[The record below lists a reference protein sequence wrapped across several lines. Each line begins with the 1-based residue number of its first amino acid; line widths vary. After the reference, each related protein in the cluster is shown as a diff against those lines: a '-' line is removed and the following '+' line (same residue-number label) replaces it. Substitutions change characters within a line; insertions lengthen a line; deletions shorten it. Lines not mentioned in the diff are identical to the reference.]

1 MINLFLVYLII
12 GPLVC
17 LIYNMLMGLIN
28 CSDHGDY
35 ERSNGYECGW
45 ISNYNSVI
53 RYEISFYSLALIYLI
68 FDLELVI
75 LLPVSLEIV

>member
-17 LIYNMLMGLIN
+17 LIANMLMGLIN

-35 ERSNGYECGW
+35 ERSNGYECGE

-53 RYEISFYSLALIYLI
+53 RYEISFYSLASIYLI